1 MSNATDFLQGYLD
14 AWRSN
19 DHDSIRAL
27 FAPDAVYRA
36 RPYERDAATGHD
48 RIAARWDEGRDEPD
62 EWSYEGAVEIETTDA
77 AAIRGVTTY
86 AGGPKVGVYDNLFL
100 VRFDAEGR
108 ATEFTD
114 WWVLRES

>member
-1 MSNATDFLQGYLD
+1 MSNAADFLQGYLA
-14 AWRSN
+14 AWRTN

-27 FAPDAVYRA
+27 FAPDAVYRS
-36 RPYERDAATGHD
+36 RPHDPDPAVGHD
-48 RIAARWDEGRDEPD
+48 RIVALWDEEQDAPD
-62 EWSYEGAVEIETTDA
+62 EWSYEGAVDLETPDA

-86 AGGPKVGVYDNLFL
+86 TDGAKASIYDNLWL

-114 WWVLRES
+114 WWVLRKV